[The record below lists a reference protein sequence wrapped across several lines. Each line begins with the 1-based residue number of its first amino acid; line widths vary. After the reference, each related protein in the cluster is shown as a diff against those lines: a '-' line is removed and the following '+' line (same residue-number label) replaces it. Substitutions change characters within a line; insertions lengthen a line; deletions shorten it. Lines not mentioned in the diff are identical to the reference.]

1 MKRHFLVFMAAVCLL
16 SVQHT
21 RGQQMVPAQK
31 ISATPAAGTQMTLA
45 QADGI
50 AFRVLSFSEALK
62 RAEVEDKLLFVD
74 CFTTWCGPCKYM
86 SETVFKQEK
95 VGDFL
100 NLNFICLKYDMEKG
114 EGPELAKK
122 FGVRAYPTFVIVN
135 PDGTIRHK
143 LVGGGEGEQF
153 IERVK
158 ESFDDNKALGV
169 LDAKYNNG
177 DRD

>member
-16 SVQHT
+16 SVQNT

-100 NLNFICLKYDMEKG
+100 NLNFPARMIG
-114 EGPELAKK
+114 
-122 FGVRAYPTFVIVN
+122 
-135 PDGTIRHK
+135 
-143 LVGGGEGEQF
+143 
-153 IERVK
+153 
-158 ESFDDNKALGV
+158 AL
-169 LDAKYNNG
+169 LNHH
-177 DRD
+177 R

>member
-16 SVQHT
+16 SVQNT

-74 CFTTWCGPCKYM
+74 CFTTWCGPCKRL
-86 SETVFKQEK
+86 SKVVFKDSL
-95 VGDFL
+95 VADYFNRHFV
-100 NLNFICLKYDMEKG
+100 NLKMDMEKG
-114 EGPELAKK
+114 DC
-122 FGVRAYPTFVIVN
+122 R
-135 PDGTIRHK
+135 
-143 LVGGGEGEQF
+143 
-153 IERVK
+153 
-158 ESFDDNKALGV
+158 
-169 LDAKYNNG
+169 
-177 DRD
+177 